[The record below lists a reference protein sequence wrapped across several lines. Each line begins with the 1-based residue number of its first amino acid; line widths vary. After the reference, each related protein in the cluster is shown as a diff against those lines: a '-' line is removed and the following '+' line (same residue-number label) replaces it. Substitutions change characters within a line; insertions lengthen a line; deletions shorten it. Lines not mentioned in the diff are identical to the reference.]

1 LTVAAEI
8 ATIRRLYIGLRVR
21 YKYYRKNIVVLVW
34 PGAAHAPIAV
44 YVGPSSVFRTT
55 IGVCKFYPDRLRFD
69 STKAKNLFLSKNRV
83 RSEILDSTYHVE
95 KVKPAGRAMCLD
107 SGLQ

>member
-1 LTVAAEI
+1 M
-8 ATIRRLYIGLRVR
+8 R
-21 YKYYRKNIVVLVW
+21 YKYYRKKHSRFGLACSR
-34 PGAAHAPIAV
+34 PRADRGLRRPT
-44 YVGPSSVFRTT
+44 SVFCTT